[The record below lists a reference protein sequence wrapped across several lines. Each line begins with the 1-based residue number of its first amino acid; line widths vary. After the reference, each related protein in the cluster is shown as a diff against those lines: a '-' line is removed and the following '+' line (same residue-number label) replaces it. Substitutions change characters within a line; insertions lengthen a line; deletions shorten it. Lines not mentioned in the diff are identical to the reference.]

1 MMSRRVWEL
10 FLSFL
15 TILLAACGG
24 DGSNNIVVTPP
35 LATEVVASPSAQS
48 QDVMVSKVRVTIPS
62 GLLQTPQALQIVP
75 TSQMPVNLP
84 IPDMQAVGLDN
95 ISFQAA
101 QTFDKPLVIEFPYD
115 ASTLG
120 SDAADGKNLCASY
133 LDEVRNE
140 CVRVEATVD
149 KTRQKIAVTTDHMS
163 NVLEEI
169 IKANASCLALLPYT
183 SPSVGSVFRSGEM
196 HDSGLSTNGGSP

>member
-1 MMSRRVWEL
+1 MMSHRVRGL

-24 DGSNNIVVTPP
+24 DGSNDIVVTPP

-48 QDVMVSKVRVTIPS
+48 QNVMVSRIRVTIHS

-75 TSQMPVNLP
+75 TSQMPVNQP
-84 IPDMQAVGLDN
+84 MPDMQTVGLDN

-140 CVRVEATVD
+140 CVRVEATVE
-149 KTRQKIAVTTDHMS
+149 KTRQKIAVTTDHLS

-169 IKANASCLALLPYT
+169 IKASASCLALLPYT